1 MNRRYVIDYQIDRA
15 CLYLSLLCE
24 FFIGVFVDKYIVK
37 FKSYSTD
44 LYAIEYLGTLLPEQ
58 MKLIYNLS
66 FIMYDINVGKIQR
79 LCLLPD
85 IFITQF
91 LFYLGSQIGF
101 ENNGIGKKH
110 VSYEAIMVGNGI
122 ENYY

>member
-1 MNRRYVIDYQIDRA
+1 MNRCDEIDYQIDRA

-66 FIMYDINVGKIQR
+66 FIMYDTNVGKIQR
-79 LCLLPD
+79 LC
-85 IFITQF
+85 I
-91 LFYLGSQIGF
+91 
-101 ENNGIGKKH
+101 
-110 VSYEAIMVGNGI
+110 
-122 ENYY
+122 